1 MADLIRSREADQQ
14 GSGNSL
20 TTITERRIS
29 LKVSDAMYRQLTERK
44 LDEGRSFNAIIVDAI
59 SAYLKQSWP

>member
-1 MADLIRSREADQQ
+1 MLVADLIRGKETEQQ
-14 GSGNSL
+14 DSSSSM
-20 TTITERRIS
+20 TAITERRIS

-59 SAYLKQSWP
+59 SAYLKHH